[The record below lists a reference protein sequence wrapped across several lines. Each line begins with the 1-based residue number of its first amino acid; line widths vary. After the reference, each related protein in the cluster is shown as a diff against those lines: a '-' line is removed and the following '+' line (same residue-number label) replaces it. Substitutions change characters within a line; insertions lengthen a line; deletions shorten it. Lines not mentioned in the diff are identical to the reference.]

1 MAKGEVIINEQICR
15 GCGYCA
21 HFCSRGAIEIPG
33 DRISSQGYSLPV
45 FAHPE
50 KCNGCGVCGWLCP
63 SFSLEVYRI
72 KE

>member
-1 MAKGEVIINEQICR
+1 
-15 GCGYCA
+15 
-21 HFCSRGAIEIPG
+21 
-33 DRISSQGYSLPV
+33 LPV